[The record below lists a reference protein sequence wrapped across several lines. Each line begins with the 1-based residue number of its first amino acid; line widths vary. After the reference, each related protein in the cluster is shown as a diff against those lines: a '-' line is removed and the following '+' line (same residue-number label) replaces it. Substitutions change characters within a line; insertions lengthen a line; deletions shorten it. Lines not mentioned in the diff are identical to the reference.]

1 MTKSLKEVLQ
11 MHRAAS
17 LKGKYEDRSKQINGF
32 MDNCCQGKIN
42 NYKRYVPIYQVGG
55 SAEICRIV
63 GFLPDSDRFPVVG
76 VSDNLS

>member
-1 MTKSLKEVLQ
+1 
-11 MHRAAS
+11 
-17 LKGKYEDRSKQINGF
+17 